1 MQILNGNEVSK
12 KLREEIKNEVATLK
26 TEGKKTPHLAAILVG
41 SDGAS
46 MTYVAA
52 KEKDCKEVGFD
63 STVLRFDATMTE
75 AELIAE
81 VEKINNNPAIDGLI
95 VQLPLPKHINDKK
108 VTETIDYR
116 KDVDGFHPMNV
127 GLMFKGL
134 SCFLPAT
141 PFGIIKLLEHYNIET
156 NGKHCV
162 VIGRSDIVGK
172 PMSALM
178 LQKNCTVTVCHSR
191 TVNIEE
197 HIKRADIVIAAL
209 GIPDYV
215 KAHMI
220 KDGAVVIDVG
230 ITRVEDASTKS
241 GYRLKG
247 DVDYEECAAK
257 TSYITPVPGGVG
269 PMTRVG
275 ILLNTLNS
283 KRQCLYILKLFGSA
297 RLYFL

>member
-1 MQILNGNEVSK
+1 MQVLNGNEVSK
-12 KLREEIKNEVATLK
+12 KLREDIKQEVATLK
-26 TEGKKTPHLAAILVG
+26 AAGKKTPHLAAILVG
-41 SDGAS
+41 NDGAS
-46 MTYVAA
+46 MTYVGA
-52 KEKDCKEVGFD
+52 KEKDCMEVGFD
-63 STVLRFDATMTE
+63 STVLRFDASITE
-75 AELIAE
+75 EALLAE
-81 VEKINNNPAIDGLI
+81 VEKINNNPDIDGLI
-95 VQLPLPKHINDKK
+95 VQLPLPKHINEKK
-108 VTETIDYR
+108 ITETIDYR

-134 SCFLPAT
+134 PCFLPAT
-141 PFGIIKLLEHYNIET
+141 PYGIVKLIEHYGIET

-191 TVNIEE
+191 TVNVEE
-197 HIKRADIVIAAL
+197 HIKRADIVIAAV
-209 GIPDYV
+209 GIPEYV

-230 ITRVEDASTKS
+230 ITRVEDALTKS

-247 DVDYEECAAK
+247 DVAYEECAAK
-257 TSYITPVPGGVG
+257 ASYITPVPGGVG

-275 ILLNTLNS
+275 LLLNTLNAV
-283 KRQCLYILKLFGSA
+283 KNK
-297 RLYFL
+297 

>member
-12 KLREEIKNEVATLK
+12 KLREDIKNEVATLK
-26 TEGKKTPHLAAILVG
+26 AAGKKTPHLAAILVG
-41 SDGAS
+41 NDGAS
-46 MTYVAA
+46 MTYVGA
-52 KEKDCKEVGFD
+52 KEKDCMEVGFD
-63 STVLRFDATMTE
+63 STVLRFDASLTE

-95 VQLPLPKHINDKK
+95 VQLPLPKHINEKK

-134 SCFLPAT
+134 PCFLPAT
-141 PFGIIKLLEHYNIET
+141 PYGIVKLLEHYNIET

-197 HIKRADIVIAAL
+197 HIKRADIVIAAV
-209 GIPDYV
+209 GIPEYV

-220 KDGAVVIDVG
+220 KEGAVVIDVG

-247 DVDYEECAAK
+247 DVAYEECAAK
-257 TSYITPVPGGVG
+257 ASYITPVPGGVG

-275 ILLNTLNS
+275 LLLNTLNAV
-283 KRQCLYILKLFGSA
+283 KNK
-297 RLYFL
+297 

>member
-12 KLREEIKNEVATLK
+12 KLREEIKNKVALLK
-26 TEGKKTPHLAAILVG
+26 NEGKKIPHLAAILVG

-75 AELIAE
+75 AELITE

-95 VQLPLPKHINDKK
+95 VQLPLPKHINEKK
-108 VTETIDYR
+108 VTETIDYQ

-134 SCFLPAT
+134 PCFLPAT
-141 PFGIIKLLEHYNIET
+141 PYGIIKLLEYYNIET

-197 HIKRADIVIAAL
+197 HIKRADIVIAAV
-209 GIPDYV
+209 GIPEYV
-215 KAHMI
+215 KAYMI

-230 ITRVEDASTKS
+230 ITRIEDASTKI

-247 DVDYEECAAK
+247 DVAYEECATKA
-257 TSYITPVPGGVG
+257 SYITPVPGGVG

-275 ILLNTLNS
+275 LLLNTLNAVTN
-283 KRQCLYILKLFGSA
+283 K
-297 RLYFL
+297 

>member
-12 KLREEIKNEVATLK
+12 ALREEIKQEVIALK
-26 TEGKKTPHLAAILVG
+26 NAGKKTPHLAAILVG
-41 SDGAS
+41 TDGAS
-46 MTYVAA
+46 MTYVGA

-63 STVLRFDATMTE
+63 STVLRFDASISE
-75 AELIAE
+75 EELLAE
-81 VEKINNNPAIDGLI
+81 VEKINQNASIDGLI
-95 VQLPLPKHINDKK
+95 VQLPLPKHINEKK
-108 VTETIDYR
+108 ITEAISYK

-134 SCFLPAT
+134 PCFLPAT
-141 PFGIIKLLEHYNIET
+141 PFGIVKLLEHYNIET
-156 NGKHCV
+156 SGKHCV

-197 HIKRADIVIAAL
+197 HIKRADIVIAAV
-209 GIPDYV
+209 GIPEYV
-215 KAHMI
+215 KGSMI

-230 ITRVEDASTKS
+230 ITRVEDATAKN

-247 DVDYEECAAK
+247 DVDYHSCAERA
-257 TSYITPVPGGVG
+257 SYITPVPGGVG

-275 ILLNTLNS
+275 LLLNTLNAV
-283 KRQCLYILKLFGSA
+283 KLA
-297 RLYFL
+297 

>member
-12 KLREEIKNEVATLK
+12 KLREEIKNKVVMLK
-26 TEGKKTPHLAAILVG
+26 NEGKKIPHLAAILVG

-75 AELIAE
+75 AELITE

-95 VQLPLPKHINDKK
+95 VQLPLPKHINEKK
-108 VTETIDYR
+108 VTETIDYQ

-134 SCFLPAT
+134 PCFLPAT
-141 PFGIIKLLEHYNIET
+141 PYGIIKLLEYYNIET

-197 HIKRADIVIAAL
+197 HIKRADIVIAAV
-209 GIPDYV
+209 GIPEYV

-247 DVDYEECAAK
+247 DVAYEECATKA
-257 TSYITPVPGGVG
+257 SYITPVPGGVG

-275 ILLNTLNS
+275 LLLNTLNAV
-283 KRQCLYILKLFGSA
+283 KNK
-297 RLYFL
+297 